1 VLKGLAFAPAA
12 GSTYNSSILSFA
24 RGSSARLVVYYHTTS
39 DPIRTSY
46 AFGFGAVYSSVGD
59 TPARDPRYF
68 TQITSNFSGTPLARL
83 ATASDAVRAGEL
95 SGVSYL
101 QEGVGLGTR
110 IRFTGL
116 EALRNK
122 PGLAIN
128 RAELRVPVKPF
139 TNALFP
145 NPSALFAVEV
155 DASNRI
161 LQRSVSSILYD
172 RVVQA
177 DGASPR
183 GVNTEALAFITPSA
197 SAQPYY
203 SLFITNYLQAYLS
216 NNLDGALPEYL
227 VLVPNIR
234 RSPNL
239 ALNRAVV
246 DADKISLRV
255 YYSQLR

>member
-1 VLKGLAFAPAA
+1 M
-12 GSTYNSSILSFA
+12 
-24 RGSSARLVVYYHTTS
+24 
-39 DPIRTSY
+39 
-46 AFGFGAVYSSVGD
+46 
-59 TPARDPRYF
+59 
-68 TQITSNFSGTPLARL
+68 
-83 ATASDAVRAGEL
+83 
-95 SGVSYL
+95 
-101 QEGVGLGTR
+101 QEGIGLGTR

-145 NPSALFAVEV
+145 NPGAIFALEV
-155 DASNRI
+155 DANNRI

-177 DGASPR
+177 DGASSR
-183 GVNTEALAFITPSA
+183 GINTEALGLLTSSA

-203 SLFITNYLQAYLS
+203 SLFITNYLQAYLTEK
-216 NNLDGALPEYL
+216 LDGALPEYL

-234 RSPNL
+234 RSPTL
-239 ALNRAVV
+239 GLNRAVV
-246 DADKISLRV
+246 DADKIRLRV